1 MRKRCLMCLAAALG
15 LVFFVEISQ
24 RWHVLGAALDLWD
37 WARQQLCGCL
47 GFWSQPIATVR
58 ERESLTRSD
67 VWSSVPR
74 ASFPLGHFWL
84 PNPISVK
91 AFVHVHP
98 FFPLSRLS
106 TEAAYAESEMF
117 GLMLLRD
124 RLQEV
129 TWQRKCHGKAS
140 RLSVKAWRGKR
151 ELVRF
156 MSDVGRSPSL
166 KRIVS

>member
-1 MRKRCLMCLAAALG
+1 MFD
-15 LVFFVEISQ
+15 VFGSCFGVGI
-24 RWHVLGAALDLWD
+24 
-37 WARQQLCGCL
+37 LCGNLSALACL
-47 GFWSQPIATVR
+47 RRCIGSMGLSKTAIMRMPRVLESTNRDRQR
-58 ERESLTRSD
+58 ERECLTRSD
-67 VWSSVPR
+67 VWSRVPR

-98 FFPLSRLS
+98 FFPLLRLS

-129 TWQRKCHGKAS
+129 TWQRKCHGNGKAS
-140 RLSVKAWRGKR
+140 GLSVKAWRGKR

-156 MSDVGRSPSL
+156 MSDVGR
-166 KRIVS
+166 